1 MTLKLSQTDYRDFWR
16 ARNPNPVTIET
27 PGYREF
33 QEFIPE
39 SLGQGY
45 LQTIELRGMRI
56 LMFNYQLAQDLLIY
70 SDDTPPESSE
80 NWEFGFHLSGSRA
93 GKDGGTNFVE
103 WGSLE
108 DEDEEGDETCL
119 IQAEHPLIKVD
130 IHLDQ
135 SSDLWQMLAE
145 PPESLP
151 TPARHCLE
159 STTHPGYSEQN
170 LITPAMR
177 LVLEKLFTCPYQ
189 GRVRQV
195 FLESQCLELI
205 ALKLTQLQ
213 QVAQMA
219 TTVAGLKPDD
229 IERLYLARSIM
240 AANYLQPPSLRELA
254 RQVGLNDFKLK
265 YGFRKVFNTT
275 LFGYLHHHRM
285 TLAQEWL
292 AEGKLNVQQVARQVG
307 YANQS
312 HFAAAFRRQFGMS
325 PKGYQLQ
332 QYTQR
337 CLK

>member
-1 MTLKLSQTDYRDFWR
+1 MTLTLSHEEYHDLWAAQNPQPQTSQDAWERLD
-16 ARNPNPVTIET
+16 VL
-27 PGYREF
+27 
-33 QEFIPE
+33 PE
-39 SLGQGY
+39 CLGQG
-45 LQTIELRGMRI
+45 QLRTLSLWGMEVLI
-56 LMFNYQLAQDLLIY
+56 FHYQLAQDLCVHYPAEEL
-70 SDDTPPESSE
+70 SQ
-80 NWEFGFHLSGSRA
+80 NWEFGFHLSGTHA
-93 GKDGGTNFVE
+93 GKGSGTNFVE
-103 WGSLE
+103 WGSPE
-108 DEDEEGDETCL
+108 DGEDNTCL
-119 IQAEHPLIKVD
+119 TQAEHPLIKVD
-130 IHLDQ
+130 IHLEQ

-213 QVAQMA
+213 QVPQMA

-275 LFGYLHHHRM
+275 VFGHLHHHRM

-292 AEGKLNVQQVARQVG
+292 AEGKLNVKQVSRQVG
-307 YANQS
+307 YVNQS
-312 HFAAAFRRQFGMS
+312 HFAAAFRRQFGIS
-325 PKGYQLQ
+325 PKGYQRQ

-337 CLK
+337 YPK